1 MKSLACILLLSA
13 AFLSPTLATA
23 ADVNETGAK
32 ALEAKLLSVLAKDL
46 ANPGVV
52 SVKASGDKYDV
63 VFDIRKALEKGIA
76 PWTVKEANSIL
87 HSLRPAAGDVWD
99 YSGQGTIRL
108 VTEVAAA
115 NQSSS
120 VTLNIGSFENKG
132 TFDGKLHFVRN
143 GELSA
148 KDLVFATRSAKNN
161 LKIAAQDYS
170 AKFGFEEKTDGL
182 GDISA
187 DVTMHKLSE
196 TFGDFPNPETRLAGE
211 TLAGRFVFENVD
223 FNGIAKLTEFWGG
236 SAKGKTLDAL
246 NDVEIAALTGIVA
259 SHAPFAT
266 KLGEN
271 TGIDD
276 VSVTW
281 ADSSVKIANLSYHWT
296 VENLGGDAAVDL
308 GATAKNLTVD
318 AAALPP
324 ALKKA
329 LPKEVGVGLR
339 YSGFKLSAMWAAL
352 ADAETV
358 RQSLTTKDYFTN
370 KILPDGKMKASFD
383 GTFVRSSYYDFTL
396 SGAMD
401 VPLANPG
408 KPENADLKLV
418 AKDFDKTI
426 KFLQDLSKED
436 PNLSQVSF
444 TAMVLKGFGKIQA
457 DGSVLW
463 HVQTDASG
471 KMTVN
476 GQPVPTR

>member
-1 MKSLACILLLSA
+1 MKSLAPILLATVVAFPGLA
-13 AFLSPTLATA
+13 AAD
-23 ADVNETGAK
+23 DVNEVDAK
-32 ALEAKLLSVLAKDL
+32 AIEAKLLSVLASDL

-52 SVKASGDKYDV
+52 SVKAASDGYDV
-63 VFDIRKALEKGIA
+63 VFDIRKALEKSIA
-76 PWTVKEANSIL
+76 PWTVKEASSIL
-87 HSLRPAAGDVWD
+87 HTLRPAAGDRWD

-132 TFDGKLHFVRN
+132 IFDSGLHFVRS
-143 GELSA
+143 GELRA
-148 KDLVFATRSAKNN
+148 RDLVFATRSAKNN
-161 LKIAAQDYS
+161 LKIVAQDSS
-170 AKFGFEEKTDGL
+170 AKFGFEEKTPGI
-182 GDISA
+182 GDVSA

-223 FNGIAKLTEFWGG
+223 FKGIAKLMEFWGG
-236 SAKGKTLDAL
+236 SAKGKALDAL
-246 NDVEIAALTGIVA
+246 NDTEIAALSGIVA

-266 KLGEN
+266 KFGEN
-271 TGIDD
+271 TGVDG
-276 VSVTW
+276 VSVNW
-281 ADSSVKIANLSYHWT
+281 ADNSLKIANLSYYWT
-296 VENLGGDAAVDL
+296 LENLGGDAAVDL
-308 GATAKNLTVD
+308 GAKATNLTVD
-318 AAALPP
+318 AAAIPP
-324 ALKKA
+324 ALRKA
-329 LPKEVGVGLR
+329 LPKEVGIGLR

-352 ADAETV
+352 ADAKTV
-358 RQSLTTKDYFTN
+358 RQSLTTKDYYTRR
-370 KILPDGKMKASFD
+370 ILPDGKMKASFD
-383 GTFVRSSYYDFTL
+383 GTYVRSDFYDFTL

-401 VPLANPG
+401 LPIANPD

-418 AKDFDKTI
+418 ARDFDKTI

-444 TAMVLKGFGKIQA
+444 TAMVLKGFGKAQA
-457 DGSVLW
+457 DGSILW

-476 GQPVPTR
+476 GQAVPTR